1 MDKELEEFTLDF
13 LLDLILIRRGEMEY
27 VNENY
32 LKGEGS

>member
-27 VNENY
+27 INENY
-32 LKGEGS
+32 LKREGS

>member
-32 LKGEGS
+32 LKL

>member
-1 MDKELEEFTLDF
+1 MNEDLEEFTLDF

-32 LKGEGS
+32 LKREGS